1 MFYNKAGDSLE
12 VRMIMKQ
19 KQLKILDEI
28 SLWKTMTQG
37 NEKSFEALYARYYDS
52 MFYYGLRFSSDTELL
67 KDCIQ
72 DVFVTIFENSSLN
85 HIEYVQAYLLRSMR
99 NMIISQIKPREGCS
113 LNELPFDIS
122 IEDSAFD
129 TFFGQDDD
137 DDLRTRKNLTDAL
150 RTLNG
155 NQKQVLYLRYVKN
168 MSYREIAE
176 VLNITSQSAQ
186 NQISRILMKLKRI
199 LTIFSIL
206 FI

>member
-1 MFYNKAGDSLE
+1 
-12 VRMIMKQ
+12 MIMKQ
-19 KQLKILDEI
+19 KQLKILNEV
-28 SLWKTMTQG
+28 SLWETMTQG
-37 NEKSFEALYARYYDS
+37 NEKSLEALYARYYDS

-99 NMIISQIKPREGCS
+99 NMIISQIKPREDYS

-155 NQKQVLYLRYVKN
+155 NQKQVLYLRYVKS